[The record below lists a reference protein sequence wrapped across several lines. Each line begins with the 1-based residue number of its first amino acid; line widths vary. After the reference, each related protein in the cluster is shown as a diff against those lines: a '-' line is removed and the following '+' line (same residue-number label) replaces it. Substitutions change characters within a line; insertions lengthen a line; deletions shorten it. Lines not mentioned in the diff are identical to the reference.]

1 MNKKEIF
8 WGLIRKQIPI
18 IIFFAVIS
26 GIFGTYAS
34 YMNAKAKAITR
45 KIKKDNESLNK
56 WMKDMVRTSPNK
68 MSFKEFE
75 NGGKKPIDPTVI
87 YVYD

>member
-8 WGLIRKQIPI
+8 WGLMKKQIPI

-34 YMNAKAKAITR
+34 YVNAKTKAITK
-45 KIKKDNESLNK
+45 KIKKDNEALNK
-56 WMKDMVRTSPNK
+56 WIKDMAQHCPNRI
-68 MSFKEFE
+68 SLDELD
-75 NGGKKPIDPTVI
+75 GKRKPIDPTVI